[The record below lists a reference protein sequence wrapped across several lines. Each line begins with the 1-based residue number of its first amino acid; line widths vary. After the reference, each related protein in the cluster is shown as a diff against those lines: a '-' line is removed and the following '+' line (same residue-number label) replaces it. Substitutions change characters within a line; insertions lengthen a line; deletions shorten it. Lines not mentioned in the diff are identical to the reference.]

1 MCQFLRL
8 YGYISQTLLPS
19 ASDHLVFS
27 SPSLGFPPLRLL
39 KDRRIKPKGQIHPL
53 QSTKKQLKLQLF
65 VKRSVQRFRDLTI
78 QHNKKRT
85 RYLTGS
91 SY

>member
-1 MCQFLRL
+1 M
-8 YGYISQTLLPS
+8 TPS
-19 ASDHLVFS
+19 LA
-27 SPSLGFPPLRLL
+27 PNLGFPPLRLL

-53 QSTKKQLKLQLF
+53 QSTNKQLKLQLF

-85 RYLTGS
+85 RYLKRILILVISCSLLTKILNPSG
-91 SY
+91 

>member
-1 MCQFLRL
+1 MTP
-8 YGYISQTLLPS
+8 SLP
-19 ASDHLVFS
+19 
-27 SPSLGFPPLRLL
+27 PNLGFPPLRLL

-78 QHNKKRT
+78 QHNKKRI
-85 RYLTGS
+85 RYLKRILIFVIR
-91 SY
+91 Y